1 MQSDVTQLSIQ
12 DQLLTWFEKNKRQ
25 VLWGVVAVAVVGA
38 AAGIY
43 FWKQNE
49 TQTNASHALSKIASD
64 NLMGAARPDTSEAL
78 LKVATDYAGTDA
90 ARRAVLLAAGNYF
103 TEGKYKESQG
113 QFERFLR
120 EYRES
125 SFATEA
131 LFGVAA
137 CKDAQGM
144 TNEAL
149 VAYKDI
155 VDHHPSESV
164 APQARFAL
172 GRLYEAQNKLE
183 LARDCFQQV
192 AQMDPN
198 GQLGSEAGMRLAEI
212 YSANPSLIP
221 NRPAPAASPMLS
233 PSKP

>member
-1 MQSDVTQLSIQ
+1 MQ

-25 VLWGVVAVAVVGA
+25 VLWGAVAVALIGC

-43 FWKQNE
+43 VWKQNE
-49 TQTNASHALSKIASD
+49 VQATASEALSKITSG
-64 NLMGAARPDTSEAL
+64 NLMGGAQPGTTDAL

-90 ARRAVLLAAGNYF
+90 AKRALLLAAGNYF
-103 TEGKYKESQG
+103 AEDKYKEAQT
-113 QFERFLR
+113 QFEKFLR
-120 EYRES
+120 DYRDS
-125 SFATEA
+125 SFATQA
-131 LFGVAA
+131 LFGVAR

-149 VAYKDI
+149 IAYKDI

-172 GRLYEAQNKLE
+172 GRVYEAQNKLE
-183 LARDCFQQV
+183 LARDLYQQV

-198 GQLGSEAGMRLAEI
+198 GQLGSEAGMRLAELFSK
-212 YSANPSLIP
+212 YPNLIP
-221 NRPAPAASPMLS
+221 ARPASAIPAGLNLG
-233 PSKP
+233 KP